1 MGREKELDL
10 YCGIYECTNSIQ
22 IARSPRGEGLV
33 KNRTKTNNIY
43 GKEREGIHTN

>member
-22 IARSPRGEGLV
+22 IVHRLRGEGLV
-33 KNRTKTNNIY
+33 KNRTNNIY